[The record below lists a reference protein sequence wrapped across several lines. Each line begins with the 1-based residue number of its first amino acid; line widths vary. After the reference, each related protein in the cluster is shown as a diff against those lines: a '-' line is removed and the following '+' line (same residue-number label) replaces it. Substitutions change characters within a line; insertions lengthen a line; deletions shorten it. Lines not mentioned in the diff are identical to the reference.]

1 MRTEN
6 SDRDGSTVHLHRS
19 RKEYVEE
26 KLGREKMEAVR
37 QKSAL
42 QNWRRKRIERAV
54 VRIGEFKFC
63 LLC

>member
-6 SDRDGSTVHLHRS
+6 SDRDDSTVHLHKS

-42 QNWRRKRIERAV
+42 QTWLWERIERTVA
-54 VRIGEFKFC
+54 RIGEFKFC